1 MSDEREVIFEDEEE
15 DARVPQNDEEMMWS
29 HEVLNQF
36 ELLVDTLGIST
47 VMFLMS
53 EEHEAI
59 LNSWVKEKV
68 DIQNRRK
75 Q

>member
-1 MSDEREVIFEDEEE
+1 MEEDLEVEYNEEE
-15 DARVPQNDEEMMWS
+15 DTRVPQNDEEMMWS

-36 ELLVDTLGIST
+36 ELLIDTLGIST